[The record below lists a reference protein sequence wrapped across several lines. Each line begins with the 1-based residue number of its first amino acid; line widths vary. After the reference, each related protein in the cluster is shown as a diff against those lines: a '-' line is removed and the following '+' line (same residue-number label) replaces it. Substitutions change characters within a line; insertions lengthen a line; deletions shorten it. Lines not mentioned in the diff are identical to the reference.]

1 VTHFD
6 ALAPDYD
13 RLRPAGDGW
22 HELAEHTLAAL
33 AGATRLLDI
42 GCGTGRFAVLAAER
56 LGARVWGVDASDEML
71 AEATARP
78 GASRV
83 GWRRAEAGR
92 LPFRDGWFDAAH
104 AHLVLHLVDD
114 LGAAIAEMARVL
126 VPGGRVAVGTFAPEH
141 FREFFLNPYFPSIPA
156 IDLARF
162 PDPDRLCADLRR
174 AGFEGAAV
182 QPIDQDVTAGA
193 TDVLERVRGRYIST
207 LRLLQPE
214 EYEAG
219 LTRLEADVAGGVER
233 FSYTLRWA
241 LVTAIAGSGTQL
253 RA

>member
-6 ALAPDYD
+6 ALAPEYD

-22 HELAEHTLAAL
+22 NELAARSLAAL
-33 AGATRLLDI
+33 EGARRLVDV

-56 LGARVWGVDASDEML
+56 LGARVWGVDASAEML
-71 AEATARP
+71 REAKKRP
-78 GASRV
+78 GARGV
-83 GWRRAEAGR
+83 GWRRADAGH

-104 AHLVLHLVDD
+104 SHLVLHLVADRP
-114 LGAAIAEMARVL
+114 AAIAELARVL
-126 VPGGRVAVGTFAPEH
+126 APGGRLVVGTFAPEH

-162 PDPDRLCADLRR
+162 PDPEVLCRELTS
-174 AGFEGAAV
+174 AGFCDAMV
-182 QPIDQDVTAGA
+182 DRFDQPVTADA
-193 TDVLERVRGRYIST
+193 AEVLERVRGRYIST
-207 LRLLQPE
+207 LRLLDAD

-219 LTRLEADVAGGVER
+219 LTRLEADIAAGTER

-241 LVTAIAGSGTQL
+241 LVTARRG
-253 RA
+253 